1 MLKKTLIPFLLTF
14 VLASCISSVEMVQTP
29 IVFNPVIG
37 HEVRSSEMSIPFP
50 EDKTFGVWAVDNNTG
65 RTFVYDHEISCK
77 SGLWTS
83 EYLPLWPESSL
94 LFHAYSPF
102 ALGVEFSN
110 NAIVLDSFNIGKDG
124 EEFLYAQTSTPQNAN
139 GGKVKLQ
146 FSHAL
151 SRIDMRIKSGYGE
164 EVEVRIDKITLKRVA
179 DTGNFNSS
187 QYPQWTTDE
196 STIKDIVI
204 FDSERDGNFLAG
216 PNMQYIGDIH
226 TIIPQ
231 KSGSSIEVCYAFR
244 IDDGDWIDGQR
255 ESTSEIIV
263 QWEPGRYYTYSLTIN
278 EVKLSYTTGI
288 GHWIGR

>member
-1 MLKKTLIPFLLTF
+1 MTL
-14 VLASCISSVEMVQTP
+14 SSVVSCLSHVETAQSP

-37 HEVRSSEMSIPFP
+37 HEVRSTEMSIPFP

-65 RTFVYDHEISCK
+65 RTFIHDHEISCT

-83 EYLPLWPESSL
+83 EYLPLWPDSEL
-94 LFHAYSPF
+94 KFHAYSPF
-102 ALGVEFSN
+102 NLSVGYSN
-110 NAIVLDSFNIGKDG
+110 GAIVLDSFNIGKDG
-124 EEFLYAQTSTPQNAN
+124 EEFMYAQTSSPQGAN
-139 GGKVKLQ
+139 EGKVKLQ

-151 SRIDMRIKSGYGE
+151 SRIDMRIKSGFGE
-164 EVEVRIDKITLKRVA
+164 DFDVRIDKVILKRVA
-179 DTGNFNSS
+179 ETGNFNSLR
-187 QYPQWTTDE
+187 YPQWTTDE
-196 STIKDIVI
+196 SSIKDIII

-216 PNMQYIGDIH
+216 PNMQYIGDLH

-231 KSGSSIEVCYAFR
+231 KSGSSIQVYYSFR
-244 IDDGDWIDGQR
+244 IDDGDWIDGQS

-288 GHWIGR
+288 GQWTDK